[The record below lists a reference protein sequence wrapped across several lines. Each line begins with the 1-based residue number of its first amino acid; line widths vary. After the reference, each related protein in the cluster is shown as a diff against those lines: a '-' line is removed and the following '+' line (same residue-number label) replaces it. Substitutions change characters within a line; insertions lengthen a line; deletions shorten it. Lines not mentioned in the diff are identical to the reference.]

1 MKSVPAAL
9 RYLGVVVLQYALEN
23 AMQMPENPVH
33 ALLLQHPLF
42 QLLGE
47 CVISRAT
54 TQGACVRITSV

>member
-42 QLLGE
+42 QY
-47 CVISRAT
+47 
-54 TQGACVRITSV
+54 ACSSTLASII